1 MRRICP
7 YDRFSTRH
15 QPCVPTR
22 HGRPCFAGR
31 VLRELDN
38 GHTFAISI
46 PVLVE
51 TVYGMSVLP
60 RAQSNLQE
68 WQRLR
73 ANIACYIPDEADAMI
88 AAELRVSLRRKGWQ
102 LATNDAVVAAL
113 ALRYNLTLLT
123 TDRDFQSVPDLLTE
137 NWLAK

>member
-1 MRRICP
+1 
-7 YDRFSTRH
+7 
-15 QPCVPTR
+15 
-22 HGRPCFAGR
+22 
-31 VLRELDN
+31 
-38 GHTFAISI
+38 
-46 PVLVE
+46 
-51 TVYGMSVLP
+51 
-60 RAQSNLQE
+60 
-68 WQRLR
+68 
-73 ANIACYIPDEADAMI
+73 MI